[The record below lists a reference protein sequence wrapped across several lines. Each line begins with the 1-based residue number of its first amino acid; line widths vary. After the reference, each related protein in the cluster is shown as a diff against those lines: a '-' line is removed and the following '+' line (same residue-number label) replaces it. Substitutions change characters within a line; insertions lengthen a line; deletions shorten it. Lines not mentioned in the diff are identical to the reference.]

1 VHFFR
6 WKTPHERHM
15 LSNMLTLWLLGI
27 LATLVLGIYF
37 YATRY
42 FKFWKRLGVPYV
54 TPYPLVGSLKD
65 VAFQKSNI
73 GEFLKDVYK
82 EHKGF
87 RYVGFY
93 SFDQPAIVVRD
104 LDLIKNVLVKD
115 SHNFADHL
123 LAMDEDLDPLGSKNL
138 FTMKG
143 PKWRHMRVNLSPTF
157 TSGKMKNMFALVEQC
172 GQQFDKYLENS
183 VAQSST
189 VDMKNATS
197 KFTIDVI
204 CSCAFGIESN
214 SLKNPN
220 AEFTHQLKKTFEF
233 DTLRSLKAT
242 VAVFS
247 PGLLKVLRMKLFENS
262 MYDFIRDA
270 VWNTI
275 NYREK
280 NGISRKDF
288 LDILREL
295 RKKADNLKSDDPLYN
310 LEDDYYVAQAFSF
323 FTAGFET
330 SSTTMSFALY
340 ELALQQEIQ
349 KRLREEI
356 CEVLHKHNNQV
367 TYEALQEMKYLD
379 MVVNETL
386 RKYPVLPF
394 LDRKNIR
401 SQEIP
406 APSGEGRTTIPA
418 GIGVYIPLLGLHY
431 DPEYYP
437 EPEKFDPERFTD
449 ENKQSRPNYT
459 HMPFGDGPRTC
470 IGMRFGLMQTKT
482 GLTHILSRYQVE
494 PCKETQIP
502 LEFDKKSFLMSSK
515 GGIHLKLNK
524 TTI

>member
-1 VHFFR
+1 
-6 WKTPHERHM
+6 
-15 LSNMLTLWLLGI
+15 MLTLWLLGI
-27 LATLVLGIYF
+27 LASLVVGIYF
-37 YATRY
+37 YATRN

-54 TPYPLVGSLKD
+54 SPYPLVGSVKD
-65 VAFQKSNI
+65 VAFQKCAI
-73 GEFLKDVYK
+73 GEFLKDIYSEYK
-82 EHKGF
+82 GL

-93 SFDQPAIVVRD
+93 SLDQPAIVVRD
-104 LDLIKNVLVKD
+104 LDLIRSVLVKD
-115 SHNFADHL
+115 FNNYADHFIEL
-123 LAMDEDLDPLGSKNL
+123 DQDLDPLGSKGL
-138 FTMKG
+138 FAMKG

-157 TSGKMKNMFALVEQC
+157 TSGKMKNMFSLMQEC
-172 GQQFDKYLENS
+172 GQQFDKYLEET
-183 VAQSST
+183 VAQNST
-189 VDMKNATS
+189 LDVKNATS

-233 DTLRSLKAT
+233 DILRSLKAT
-242 VAVFS
+242 VAIFS
-247 PGLLKVLRMKLFENS
+247 PGLLKLLRMKLFENS

-275 NYREK
+275 NYSNPMGTDVLSNLAALSKMSDLE
-280 NGISRKDF
+280 DF
-288 LDILREL
+288 DHVF
-295 RKKADNLKSDDPLYN
+295 D
-310 LEDDYYVAQAFSF
+310 LEDDYYAAQAFSF

-340 ELALQQEIQ
+340 ELALHPEIQ
-349 KRLREEI
+349 NKLREEI
-356 CEVLHKHNNQV
+356 CQVLQKHNNQV
-367 TYEALQEMKYLD
+367 TYEAIQDMKYLD

-394 LDRKNIR
+394 LDRKSIQ

-406 APSGEGRTTIPA
+406 APSGEGTITIPA
-418 GIGVYIPLLGLHY
+418 GTGIYIPLLGIHY
-431 DPEYYP
+431 DPKYYP
-437 EPEKFDPERFTD
+437 EPEKFNPERFTD

-459 HMPFGDGPRTC
+459 HMPFGEGPRTC

-502 LEFDKKSFLMSSK
+502 LEFDKKNFLMSSK
-515 GGIHLKLNK
+515 GGINLKFNK

>member
-1 VHFFR
+1 
-6 WKTPHERHM
+6 
-15 LSNMLTLWLLGI
+15 MLTLWLLGA
-27 LATLVLGIYF
+27 LASLLFCIYV
-37 YATRY
+37 YTTRN

-54 TPYPLVGSLKD
+54 IPYPLVGSLKD
-65 VAFQKSNI
+65 VAFQKKTI
-73 GEFLKDVYK
+73 GEFLKDVYN
-82 EHKGF
+82 EHKGLRF
-87 RYVGFY
+87 VGFY
-93 SFDQPAIVVRD
+93 SFDQPAMLVRD

-115 SHNFADHL
+115 SHNFPDHL
-123 LAMDEDLDPLGSKNL
+123 IAMDEDLDPLGSKNL
-138 FTMKG
+138 IAMKG
-143 PKWRHMRVNLSPTF
+143 PKWKHMRMNLTPTF
-157 TSGKMKNMFALVEQC
+157 TSGKMKNMFSLVEEC
-172 GQQFDKYLENS
+172 GQQFDKYLETS

-189 VDMKNATS
+189 LDVKNATS

-214 SLKNPN
+214 SLKNPK

-233 DTLRSLKAT
+233 DTLRSIKST
-242 VAVFS
+242 VAILS

-295 RKKADNLKSDDPLYN
+295 RKRAENLKSDDPLYN
-310 LEDDYYVAQAFSF
+310 LEDDYYAAQAFTF

-340 ELALQQEIQ
+340 ELIIHLTLRRRLHTVYNKPRLPYYCLAAIQ
-349 KRLREEI
+349 
-356 CEVLHKHNNQV
+356 
-367 TYEALQEMKYLD
+367 
-379 MVVNETL
+379 TL

-394 LDRKNIR
+394 LDRKCAK

-406 APSGEGRTTIPA
+406 APSGEGTITIPA
-418 GIGVYIPLLGLHY
+418 GTGIYIPLLGIHY

-437 EPEKFDPERFTD
+437 EPEKFNPERFTD

-459 HMPFGDGPRTC
+459 HMPFGEGPRNC

-482 GLTHILSRYQVE
+482 GLIHILSRYEVE
-494 PCKETQIP
+494 PSKETQIP

-515 GGIHLKLNK
+515 EGIHLKLNK
-524 TTI
+524 VTI